1 MSNTVPSAEQ
11 YSTRNVG
18 KAVDERKNEQHGAIR
33 SAIRR
38 ATLVK
43 ADNERKNEQ
52 NSAIWKQYGV
62 QPS

>member
-1 MSNTVPSAEQ
+1 M
-11 YSTRNVG
+11 RNVG
-18 KAVDERKNEQHGAIR
+18 KAVNERKNEQHGAIR
-33 SAIRR
+33 RAIRR

-52 NSAIWKQYGV
+52 HSAIWKQYGA